1 LAEPGILLAV
11 PDSTVYNNRTISNIL
26 LTAYHQRSPVVGFSP
41 AYVKAGALLALYSTP
56 AQVGQQAGEAA
67 RLGLAT
73 GSLPPPAAPRHFRI
87 STNPYVARSLGI
99 QPRGSGHP
107 ARAPRTQRGQPVI
120 IPDEWDIRPRAVLI
134 AALPTMVMA
143 LVLIA
148 YFTSSRLS
156 DLEDAHFQRGK
167 ALARQLAAASEYGVF
182 SGNLESLRK
191 QPTPC
196 CRSGTWC
203 AWPSSAPCRRCL
215 PTAAGPPGRRH
226 PTHPGTQPAAA
237 VSRAGHR
244 ARHHPGRR
252 LPRHGQRAPRPPGPP
267 WRSAHRDEPRFPA
280 RRRSAPARNAFLMVT
295 AVLIASVALA
305 LRMSRG
311 ISGPILRIAST
322 VASFGQGNLS
332 ARVPVE
338 GGRSLRALAEGVN
351 DMADKLNASREDLER
366 QIEAATHEL
375 MLKKEEAERGNHAK
389 TRFLAA
395 ASHDLRQ
402 PMHALGL
409 FVAELGQKQHAPDTH
424 RLVERIAVSAE
435 TMENLLDSLLDI
447 SRLDAGVLDRQ
458 IKPFPLQPLFER
470 IDVDYR
476 REAELHGQRL
486 RLRPTNLWVESDP
499 LLLERILHNLISNA
513 LRYAP
518 GGTVMLACRRRNGKA
533 RIEVRDNGPGISP
546 DAQEAIFQE
555 FVQLD
560 NPERNRAK
568 GLGLGLAIVRRLT
581 DLLSHRLELRST
593 PGHGALFALELPL
606 APAGV
611 RPEGTPTVAPPLPPR
626 AARAAGG
633 RR

>member
-1 LAEPGILLAV
+1 MI
-11 PDSTVYNNRTISNIL
+11 N
-26 LTAYHQRSPVVGFSP
+26 P
-41 AYVKAGALLALYSTP
+41 AS
-56 AQVGQQAGEAA
+56 
-67 RLGLAT
+67 
-73 GSLPPPAAPRHFRI
+73 
-87 STNPYVARSLGI
+87 
-99 QPRGSGHP
+99 
-107 ARAPRTQRGQPVI
+107 
-120 IPDEWDIRPRAVLI
+120 WDIRARTVLI
-134 AALPTMVMA
+134 AVLPTMVMA
-143 LVLIA
+143 TVLIA

-156 DLEDAHFQRGK
+156 DLEEAHVQRGK

-191 QPTPC
+191 LANSILQEQDVVRVAVFSPIQEVL
-196 CRSGTWC
+196 
-203 AWPSSAPCRRCL
+203 ADSSKPV
-215 PTAAGPPGRRH
+215 
-226 PTHPGTQPAAA
+226 QPATT
-237 VSRAGHR
+237 VS
-244 ARHHPGRR
+244 
-252 LPRHGQRAPRPPGPP
+252 LAPRYSDTPLRFREPVTGPGVNLDDPFLEAGTNGSHPPEDLHGEVLVEMS
-267 WRSAHRDEPRFPA
+267 RESLRAEESRLLQ
-280 RRRSAPARNAFLMVT
+280 NAFSMVV

-322 VASFGQGNLS
+322 VESFGQGNLS
-332 ARVPVE
+332 DRVPVE
-338 GGRSLRALAEGVN
+338 GGKSLRALAQGVN
-351 DMADKLNASREDLER
+351 DMADKLGASREHMER
-366 QIEAATHEL
+366 QIEAATREL
-375 MLKKEEAERGNHAK
+375 LVKKEEAEHGNRAK

-424 RLVERIAVSAE
+424 RLVAQIAVSAE

-476 REAELHGQRL
+476 READQRSQRL

-518 GGTVMLACRRRNGKA
+518 GGTILLACRKRGDKV
-533 RIEVRDNGPGISP
+533 RIEVRDNGPGI
-546 DAQEAIFQE
+546 AQEAQDTIFQE
-555 FVQLD
+555 FVPLD

-581 DLLSHRLELRST
+581 NLLEHDLSLRST
-593 PGHGALFALELPL
+593 PGRGALFAVELRAAKPGLIPEGIPPPPAHSLYGRHIVLVDDDELAVASTTGLLESWGCQVTAAASLELILSTIDEHAKPDIIVCDYQSGSSVDGLAIIERLRAHFGQRVPAIILSGDTSAAVTDNARQAGIPL
-606 APAGV
+606 LHKPV
-611 RPEGTPTVAPPLPPR
+611 RPAKLR
-626 AARAAGG
+626 ALLQRKTQV
-633 RR
+633 

>member
-1 LAEPGILLAV
+1 MI
-11 PDSTVYNNRTISNIL
+11 N
-26 LTAYHQRSPVVGFSP
+26 P
-41 AYVKAGALLALYSTP
+41 AS
-56 AQVGQQAGEAA
+56 
-67 RLGLAT
+67 
-73 GSLPPPAAPRHFRI
+73 
-87 STNPYVARSLGI
+87 
-99 QPRGSGHP
+99 
-107 ARAPRTQRGQPVI
+107 
-120 IPDEWDIRPRAVLI
+120 WDIRARTVLI
-134 AALPTMVMA
+134 AVLPTMVMA
-143 LVLIA
+143 TVLIA

-156 DLEDAHFQRGK
+156 DLEEAHVQRGK

-191 QPTPC
+191 LANSILQEQDVVRVAVFSPIQEVL
-196 CRSGTWC
+196 
-203 AWPSSAPCRRCL
+203 ADSSKPV
-215 PTAAGPPGRRH
+215 
-226 PTHPGTQPAAA
+226 QPATT
-237 VSRAGHR
+237 VS
-244 ARHHPGRR
+244 
-252 LPRHGQRAPRPPGPP
+252 LAPRYSDTPLRFREPVTGPGVNLDDPFLEAGTNGSHPPEDLHGEVLVEMS
-267 WRSAHRDEPRFPA
+267 RESLRAEESRLLQ
-280 RRRSAPARNAFLMVT
+280 NAFSMVV

-322 VASFGQGNLS
+322 VESFGQGNLS
-332 ARVPVE
+332 DRVPVE
-338 GGRSLRALAEGVN
+338 GGKSLRALAQGVN
-351 DMADKLNASREDLER
+351 DMADKLGASREHMER
-366 QIEAATHEL
+366 QIEAATREL
-375 MLKKEEAERGNHAK
+375 LVKKEEAEHGNRAK

-424 RLVERIAVSAE
+424 RLVAQIAVSAE

-476 REAELHGQRL
+476 READQRSQRL

-518 GGTVMLACRRRNGKA
+518 GGTILLACRKRGDKV
-533 RIEVRDNGPGISP
+533 RIEVRDNGPGI
-546 DAQEAIFQE
+546 AQEAQDTIFQE

-581 DLLSHRLELRST
+581 NLLEHDLSLRST
-593 PGHGALFALELPL
+593 PGRGALFAVELRAAKPGLIPEGIPPPPAHSLYGRHIVLVDDDELAVASTTGLLESWGCQVTAAASLELILSTIDEHAKPDIIVCDYQSGSSVDGLAIIERLRAHFGQRVPAIILSGDTSAAVTDNARQAGIPL
-606 APAGV
+606 LHKPV
-611 RPEGTPTVAPPLPPR
+611 RPAKLR
-626 AARAAGG
+626 ALLQRKTQV
-633 RR
+633 

>member
-1 LAEPGILLAV
+1 MI
-11 PDSTVYNNRTISNIL
+11 N
-26 LTAYHQRSPVVGFSP
+26 P
-41 AYVKAGALLALYSTP
+41 AS
-56 AQVGQQAGEAA
+56 
-67 RLGLAT
+67 
-73 GSLPPPAAPRHFRI
+73 
-87 STNPYVARSLGI
+87 
-99 QPRGSGHP
+99 
-107 ARAPRTQRGQPVI
+107 
-120 IPDEWDIRPRAVLI
+120 WDIRARTVLI
-134 AALPTMVMA
+134 AVLPTMVMA
-143 LVLIA
+143 TVLIA

-156 DLEDAHFQRGK
+156 DLEEAHVQRGK

-191 QPTPC
+191 LANSILQEQDVVRVAVFSPIQEVL
-196 CRSGTWC
+196 
-203 AWPSSAPCRRCL
+203 ADSSKPV
-215 PTAAGPPGRRH
+215 
-226 PTHPGTQPAAA
+226 QPATT
-237 VSRAGHR
+237 VS
-244 ARHHPGRR
+244 
-252 LPRHGQRAPRPPGPP
+252 LAPRYSDTPLRFREPVTGPGVNLDDPFLEAGTNGSHPPEDLHGEVLVEMS
-267 WRSAHRDEPRFPA
+267 RESLRAEESRLLQ
-280 RRRSAPARNAFLMVT
+280 NAFSMVV

-322 VASFGQGNLS
+322 VESFGQGNLS
-332 ARVPVE
+332 DRVPVE
-338 GGRSLRALAEGVN
+338 GGKSLRALAQGVN
-351 DMADKLNASREDLER
+351 DMADKLGASREHMER
-366 QIEAATHEL
+366 QIEAATREL
-375 MLKKEEAERGNHAK
+375 LVKKEEAEHGNRAK
-389 TRFLAA
+389 THFLAA

-424 RLVERIAVSAE
+424 RLVAQIAVSAE

-476 REAELHGQRL
+476 READQRSQRL

-518 GGTVMLACRRRNGKA
+518 GGTILLACRKRGDKV
-533 RIEVRDNGPGISP
+533 RIEVRDNGPGIARE
-546 DAQEAIFQE
+546 AQDTIFQE

-581 DLLSHRLELRST
+581 NLLEHDLSLRST
-593 PGHGALFALELPL
+593 PGRGALFAVELRAAKPGLIPEGIPPPPAHSLYGRHIVLVDDDELAVASTTGLLESWGCQVTAAASLELILSTIDEHAKPDIIVCDYQSGSSVDGLAIIERLRAHFGQRVPAIILSGDTSAAVTDNARQAGIPL
-606 APAGV
+606 LHKPV
-611 RPEGTPTVAPPLPPR
+611 RPAKLR
-626 AARAAGG
+626 ALLQRKTQV
-633 RR
+633 

>member
-1 LAEPGILLAV
+1 MI
-11 PDSTVYNNRTISNIL
+11 N
-26 LTAYHQRSPVVGFSP
+26 P
-41 AYVKAGALLALYSTP
+41 AS
-56 AQVGQQAGEAA
+56 
-67 RLGLAT
+67 
-73 GSLPPPAAPRHFRI
+73 
-87 STNPYVARSLGI
+87 
-99 QPRGSGHP
+99 
-107 ARAPRTQRGQPVI
+107 
-120 IPDEWDIRPRAVLI
+120 WDIRARTVLI
-134 AALPTMVMA
+134 AVLPTMVMA
-143 LVLIA
+143 TVLIA

-156 DLEDAHFQRGK
+156 DLEEAHVQRGK

-182 SGNLESLRK
+182 SGNLENLRKLANSILQEQDVVRVAVFSPIQEVLADSSKPVQPATTVSLAPRYSDTPLRFREPVTGPGVNLDDPFLEAGTNGSHPPEDLHGEVLVEMSRESLR
-191 QPTPC
+191 
-196 CRSGTWC
+196 
-203 AWPSSAPCRRCL
+203 AEE
-215 PTAAGPPGRRH
+215 
-226 PTHPGTQPAAA
+226 
-237 VSRAGHR
+237 SR
-244 ARHHPGRR
+244 
-252 LPRHGQRAPRPPGPP
+252 LLQ
-267 WRSAHRDEPRFPA
+267 
-280 RRRSAPARNAFLMVT
+280 NAFSMVV

-322 VASFGQGNLS
+322 VESFGQGNLS
-332 ARVPVE
+332 DRVPVE
-338 GGRSLRALAEGVN
+338 GGKSLRALAQGVN
-351 DMADKLNASREDLER
+351 DMADKLGASREHMER
-366 QIEAATHEL
+366 QIEAATREL
-375 MLKKEEAERGNHAK
+375 LVKKEEAEHGNRAK

-424 RLVERIAVSAE
+424 RLVAQIAVSAE

-476 REAELHGQRL
+476 READQRSQRL

-518 GGTVMLACRRRNGKA
+518 GGTILLACRKRGDKV
-533 RIEVRDNGPGISP
+533 RIEVRDNGPGI
-546 DAQEAIFQE
+546 AQEAQDTIFQE

-581 DLLSHRLELRST
+581 NLLEHDLSLRST
-593 PGHGALFALELPL
+593 PGRGALFAVELRAAKPGLIPEGIPPPPAHSLYGRHIVLVDDDELAVASTTGLLESWGCQVTAAASLELILSTIDEHAKPDIIVCDYQSGSSVDGLAIIERLRAHFGQRVPAIILSGDTSAAVTDNARQAGIPL
-606 APAGV
+606 LHKPV
-611 RPEGTPTVAPPLPPR
+611 RPAKLR
-626 AARAAGG
+626 ALLQRKTQV
-633 RR
+633 

>member
-1 LAEPGILLAV
+1 MSR
-11 PDSTVYNNRTISNIL
+11 PD
-26 LTAYHQRSPVVGFSP
+26 
-41 AYVKAGALLALYSTP
+41 
-56 AQVGQQAGEAA
+56 
-67 RLGLAT
+67 
-73 GSLPPPAAPRHFRI
+73 
-87 STNPYVARSLGI
+87 
-99 QPRGSGHP
+99 
-107 ARAPRTQRGQPVI
+107 
-120 IPDEWDIRPRAVLI
+120 DWDIRPRAVLI

-143 LVLIA
+143 VVLIA

-156 DLEDAHFQRGK
+156 DLEDAHVQRGK

-191 QPTPC
+191 QANAILQEKDVVRVAVFSPLQEVLADSSRNPPAISALSTRERSQPLLFREQVTGPGITLDDAFLDAGSPTP
-196 CRSGTWC
+196 
-203 AWPSSAPCRRCL
+203 AP
-215 PTAAGPPGRRH
+215 
-226 PTHPGTQPAAA
+226 Q
-237 VSRAGHR
+237 V
-244 ARHHPGRR
+244 
-252 LPRHGQRAPRPPGPP
+252 RHGEVLVEISRDSLRA
-267 WRSAHRDEPRFPA
+267 EEA
-280 RRRSAPARNAFLMVT
+280 RLLRNAILMVA
-295 AVLIASVALA
+295 AVLIASVGLA

-311 ISGPILRIAST
+311 IAGPILRIAST

-338 GGRSLRALAEGVN
+338 GGKSLRALAEGVN
-351 DMADKLNASREDLER
+351 DMADKLSASRDNLER
-366 QIEAATHEL
+366 QIEAATREL
-375 MLKKEEAERGNHAK
+375 MQKKEEAERGNQAK

-409 FVAELGQKQHAPDTH
+409 FVAELGQKQHAPDTR

-499 LLLERILHNLISNA
+499 LLLERIIHNLVSNA

-518 GGTVMLACRRRNGKA
+518 GGTVMVACRTRNGKA
-533 RIEVRDNGPGISP
+533 RLEVRDNGPGIAP
-546 DAQEAIFQE
+546 EAQEAIFQE

-581 DLLSHRLELRST
+581 DLLSHHLELRST

-606 APAGV
+606 APPGVVSERPPPSQLHSLHGLKVLLVDDDELALASTTGLLESWGCTVSAANTAETRMPGLARHQAPDIIVCDYRVGSAMDGLAVIDNLRQHFGRQVAAVILSGDTSAAAIANARRAGIPLLHKPV
-611 RPEGTPTVAPPLPPR
+611 RPARLR
-626 AARAAGG
+626 ALLQRKTQA
-633 RR
+633 

>member
-1 LAEPGILLAV
+1 MI
-11 PDSTVYNNRTISNIL
+11 
-26 LTAYHQRSPVVGFSP
+26 
-41 AYVKAGALLALYSTP
+41 TP
-56 AQVGQQAGEAA
+56 
-67 RLGLAT
+67 
-73 GSLPPPAAPRHFRI
+73 
-87 STNPYVARSLGI
+87 N
-99 QPRGSGHP
+99 
-107 ARAPRTQRGQPVI
+107 
-120 IPDEWDIRPRAVLI
+120 DWDIRPRAVLI

-191 QPTPC
+191 QANSILQERDVVRVAVFSPLQEVLADSN
-196 CRSGTWC
+196 RS
-203 AWPSSAPCRRCL
+203 PP
-215 PTAAGPPGRRH
+215 AGSGLSPRER
-226 PTHPGTQPAAA
+226 
-237 VSRAGHR
+237 SRALLFREQVTG
-244 ARHHPGRR
+244 PGIT
-252 LPRHGQRAPRPPGPP
+252 LDDNFLETGSNGAAQAQVRHGEVLIEMSRESLRA
-267 WRSAHRDEPRFPA
+267 EEA
-280 RRRSAPARNAFLMVT
+280 RLLQNAILMVT

-322 VASFGQGNLS
+322 VASFGQGNLN

-338 GGRSLRALAEGVN
+338 GGKSLRTLAEGVN
-351 DMADKLNASREDLER
+351 DMADKLSASREDLER
-366 QIEAATHEL
+366 QIEAATREL
-375 MLKKEEAERGNHAK
+375 MQKKEEAERGNQAK

-409 FVAELGQKQHAPDTH
+409 FVAELGQKQHAPDT
-424 RLVERIAVSAE
+424 RLLVERIAVSAE

-476 REAELHGQRL
+476 REAETHGQRL
-486 RLRPTNLWVESDP
+486 RLRPTSLWVESDP

-518 GGTVMLACRRRNGKA
+518 GGTVMLACRKRGAKV
-533 RIEVRDNGPGISP
+533 RIEVRDNGPGITP

-593 PGHGALFALELPL
+593 PGRGALFALELPL
-606 APAGV
+606 ATACV
-611 RPEGTPTVAPPLPPR
+611 VPEGTPPPPPHSLHGLHVLLVDDDELALASTTGLLESWGCTVTATDTPETLLPALSQHNPPDMIVCDYRVGSSLSGLAVIQALRQHFGGQVPAIILSGDTSPAANGDAQR
-626 AARAAGG
+626 AGIPLLHKPVRPARLRALLQRKTQA
-633 RR
+633 

>member
-1 LAEPGILLAV
+1 MI
-11 PDSTVYNNRTISNIL
+11 N
-26 LTAYHQRSPVVGFSP
+26 P
-41 AYVKAGALLALYSTP
+41 AS
-56 AQVGQQAGEAA
+56 
-67 RLGLAT
+67 
-73 GSLPPPAAPRHFRI
+73 
-87 STNPYVARSLGI
+87 
-99 QPRGSGHP
+99 
-107 ARAPRTQRGQPVI
+107 
-120 IPDEWDIRPRAVLI
+120 WDIRARTVLI
-134 AALPTMVMA
+134 AVLPTMVMA
-143 LVLIA
+143 TVLIA

-156 DLEDAHFQRGK
+156 DLEEAHVQRGK

-191 QPTPC
+191 LANSILQEQDVVRVAVFSPIQEVL
-196 CRSGTWC
+196 
-203 AWPSSAPCRRCL
+203 ADSSKPV
-215 PTAAGPPGRRH
+215 
-226 PTHPGTQPAAA
+226 QPATT
-237 VSRAGHR
+237 VS
-244 ARHHPGRR
+244 
-252 LPRHGQRAPRPPGPP
+252 LAPRYSDTPLRFREPVTGPGVNLDDPFLEAGTNGSHPPEDLHGEVLVEMS
-267 WRSAHRDEPRFPA
+267 RESLRAEESRLLQ
-280 RRRSAPARNAFLMVT
+280 NAFSMVV

-322 VASFGQGNLS
+322 VESFGQGNLS
-332 ARVPVE
+332 DRVPVE
-338 GGRSLRALAEGVN
+338 GGKSLRALAQGVN
-351 DMADKLNASREDLER
+351 DMADKLGASREHMER
-366 QIEAATHEL
+366 QIEAATREL
-375 MLKKEEAERGNHAK
+375 LVKKEEAEHGNRAK

-424 RLVERIAVSAE
+424 RLVAQIAVSAE

-476 REAELHGQRL
+476 READQRSQRL

-518 GGTVMLACRRRNGKA
+518 GGTILLACRKRGDKV
-533 RIEVRDNGPGISP
+533 RIEVRDNGPGI
-546 DAQEAIFQE
+546 AQEAQDTIFQE

-581 DLLSHRLELRST
+581 NLLEHDLSLRST
-593 PGHGALFALELPL
+593 PGRGALFAVELRSAKPGLIPEGIPPPPAHSLYGRHIVLVDDDELAVASTTGLLESWGCQVTAAASLELILSTIDEHAKPDIIVCDYQSGSSVDGLAIIERLRAHFGQRVPAIILSGDTSAAVTDNARQAGIPL
-606 APAGV
+606 LHKPV
-611 RPEGTPTVAPPLPPR
+611 RPAKLR
-626 AARAAGG
+626 ALLQRKTQV
-633 RR
+633 

>member
-1 LAEPGILLAV
+1 VI
-11 PDSTVYNNRTISNIL
+11 
-26 LTAYHQRSPVVGFSP
+26 
-41 AYVKAGALLALYSTP
+41 TP
-56 AQVGQQAGEAA
+56 
-67 RLGLAT
+67 
-73 GSLPPPAAPRHFRI
+73 
-87 STNPYVARSLGI
+87 N
-99 QPRGSGHP
+99 
-107 ARAPRTQRGQPVI
+107 
-120 IPDEWDIRPRAVLI
+120 DWDIRPRAVLI
-134 AALPTMVMA
+134 AALPTTVMA

-156 DLEDAHFQRGK
+156 DLEDAHSQRGK

-191 QPTPC
+191 QANSILQERDVVRVAVFSPLQEVLADSTRGAPASAGLSAQE
-196 CRSGTWC
+196 RSRPLLFREQVTGPGITLDDTFLETG
-203 AWPSSAPCRRCL
+203 SSGAVQ
-215 PTAAGPPGRRH
+215 AQVRH
-226 PTHPGTQPAAA
+226 GEVLVEMTRDSLRAEEARLLRNAILMVAA
-237 VSRAGHR
+237 V
-244 ARHHPGRR
+244 
-252 LPRHGQRAPRPPGPP
+252 L
-267 WRSAHRDEPRFPA
+267 F
-280 RRRSAPARNAFLMVT
+280 
-295 AVLIASVALA
+295 ASVALA

-332 ARVPVE
+332 SRVPVE
-338 GGRSLRALAEGVN
+338 GGKSLRTLAEGVN
-351 DMADKLNASREDLER
+351 DMADKLSATREDLER
-366 QIEAATHEL
+366 QIAAATREL
-375 MLKKEEAERGNHAK
+375 MQKKEEAERGNQAK

-409 FVAELGQKQHAPDTH
+409 FVAELGQKQHAPDTR

-458 IKPFPLQPLFER
+458 IKPFPVQPLFER

-486 RLRPTNLWVESDP
+486 RLRPTSLWVESDP

-518 GGTVMLACRRRNGKA
+518 GGTVMLACRRRGSTV

-606 APAGV
+606 ATASEIPEGAPPPPPHSLHGLRVLLVDDDELALASTTGLLESWGCTVTATDTPDTLLSTLAKRAPPDMIVCDYRVGSALNGLAVIQALRQHFGRQVPAIILSGDTSATTTGDAQRAGIPLLHKPV
-611 RPEGTPTVAPPLPPR
+611 RPARLR
-626 AARAAGG
+626 ALLQRKTQS
-633 RR
+633 

>member
-1 LAEPGILLAV
+1 MI
-11 PDSTVYNNRTISNIL
+11 N
-26 LTAYHQRSPVVGFSP
+26 P
-41 AYVKAGALLALYSTP
+41 AS
-56 AQVGQQAGEAA
+56 
-67 RLGLAT
+67 
-73 GSLPPPAAPRHFRI
+73 
-87 STNPYVARSLGI
+87 
-99 QPRGSGHP
+99 
-107 ARAPRTQRGQPVI
+107 
-120 IPDEWDIRPRAVLI
+120 WDIRARTVLI
-134 AALPTMVMA
+134 AVLPTMVMA
-143 LVLIA
+143 TVLIA

-156 DLEDAHFQRGK
+156 DLEEAHVQRGK

-191 QPTPC
+191 LANSILQEQDVVRVAVFSPIQEVL
-196 CRSGTWC
+196 
-203 AWPSSAPCRRCL
+203 ADSSKPV
-215 PTAAGPPGRRH
+215 
-226 PTHPGTQPAAA
+226 QPATT
-237 VSRAGHR
+237 VS
-244 ARHHPGRR
+244 
-252 LPRHGQRAPRPPGPP
+252 LAPRYSDTPLRFREPVTGPGVNLDDPFLEAGTNGSHPPEDLHGEVLVEMS
-267 WRSAHRDEPRFPA
+267 RESLRAEESRLLQ
-280 RRRSAPARNAFLMVT
+280 NAFSMVV

-322 VASFGQGNLS
+322 VESFGQGNLS
-332 ARVPVE
+332 DRVPVE
-338 GGRSLRALAEGVN
+338 GGKSLRALAQGVN
-351 DMADKLNASREDLER
+351 DMADKLGASREHMER
-366 QIEAATHEL
+366 QIEAATREL
-375 MLKKEEAERGNHAK
+375 LVKKEEAEHGNRAK

-402 PMHALGL
+402 PMHALSL

-424 RLVERIAVSAE
+424 RLVAQIAVSAE

-476 REAELHGQRL
+476 READQRSQRL

-518 GGTVMLACRRRNGKA
+518 GGTILLACRKRGDKV
-533 RIEVRDNGPGISP
+533 RIEVRDNGPGIARE
-546 DAQEAIFQE
+546 AQDTIFQE

-581 DLLSHRLELRST
+581 NLLEHDLSLRST
-593 PGHGALFALELPL
+593 PGRGALFAVELRAAKPGLIPEGIPPPPAHSLYGRHIVLVDDDELAVASTTGLLESWGCQVTAAASLELILSTIDEHAKPDIIVCDYQSGSSVDGLAIIERLRAHFGQRVPAIILSGDTSAAVTDNARQAGIPL
-606 APAGV
+606 LHKPV
-611 RPEGTPTVAPPLPPR
+611 RPAKLR
-626 AARAAGG
+626 ALLQRKTQV
-633 RR
+633 